1 MWPPL
6 QFVNDVRKHWGIL
19 VTSGAAIGALGIWQS
34 TGHFVPHSVYWAVPV
49 IGLLVAFYR
58 TWLDEHQQVVTL
70 TPQLGGDKR
79 ELIRVITVLRAIM
92 QDVSFWL
99 DIVNNKWGSA
109 PEAVKLLPD
118 DWSTIIYQAGK
129 ISPELR
135 RQVEAVGSSLTQ
147 ANSLITECLS
157 MQPNS
162 RDLGLLP
169 LAHRHLSEAAPGLS
183 RVIAEFEAFESSH

>member
-34 TGHFVPHSVYWAVPV
+34 TGHFV
-49 IGLLVAFYR
+49 
-58 TWLDEHQQVVTL
+58 
-70 TPQLGGDKR
+70 
-79 ELIRVITVLRAIM
+79 RAIM

-147 ANSLITECLS
+147 ANFLITQFLS
-157 MQPNS
+157 ISPTF
-162 RDLGLLP
+162 RDLGLL
-169 LAHRHLSEAAPGLS
+169 HQGCRHLSEAAPGLS